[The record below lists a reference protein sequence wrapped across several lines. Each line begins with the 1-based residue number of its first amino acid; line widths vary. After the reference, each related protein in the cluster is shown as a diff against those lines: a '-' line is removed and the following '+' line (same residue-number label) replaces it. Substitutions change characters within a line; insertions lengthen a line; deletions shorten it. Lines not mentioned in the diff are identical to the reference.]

1 MRAVVQ
7 RVTSASVSV
16 DAIEVGKVKEGLL
29 VFLGISKDDTESD
42 ANYIVDKISHL
53 RIFEDA
59 MGKMNE
65 SIIDKKGDILLVS
78 QFTLYGDVRHGRRP
92 SFTEAASPE
101 QAQLLYEYV
110 VNQCRLLG
118 ITIATGTF
126 QSHMMVELTNDGPVT
141 ILLDSKKLF

>member
-16 DAIEVGKVKEGLL
+16 DAIEVGKVKEGFL

-65 SIIDKKGDILLVS
+65 SIIDTKGEILLVS

>member
-1 MRAVVQ
+1 
-7 RVTSASVSV
+7 
-16 DAIEVGKVKEGLL
+16 
-29 VFLGISKDDTESD
+29 
-42 ANYIVDKISHL
+42 
-53 RIFEDA
+53 

-126 QSHMMVELTNDGPVT
+126 QSHMMVELTNDGPMT
-141 ILLDSKKLF
+141 ILVDSKKIF

>member
-16 DAIEVGKVKEGLL
+16 DAIEVGKVKEGFL

-53 RIFEDA
+53 RIFEDVT
-59 MGKMNE
+59 GKMNE
-65 SIIDKKGDILLVS
+65 SIIDKKGEILLVS

-92 SFTEAASPE
+92 SFTEAAGPE

>member
-29 VFLGISKDDTESD
+29 IFLGISKDDTESD

-59 MGKMNE
+59 MEKMNE
-65 SIIDKKGDILLVS
+65 SIMDKKGEILLVS

>member
-53 RIFEDA
+53 RIFEDV

-65 SIIDKKGDILLVS
+65 SIIDKKGEILLVS

-110 VNQCRLLG
+110 INQCRLLG

>member
-126 QSHMMVELTNDGPVT
+126 QSHMMVELTNDGPMT
-141 ILLDSKKLF
+141 ILVDSKKIF